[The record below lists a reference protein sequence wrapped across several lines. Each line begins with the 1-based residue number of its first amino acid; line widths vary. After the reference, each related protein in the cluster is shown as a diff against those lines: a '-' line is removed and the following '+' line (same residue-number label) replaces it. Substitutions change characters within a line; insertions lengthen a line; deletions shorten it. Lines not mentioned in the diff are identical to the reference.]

1 MWMILVVILAKF
13 AILLAE
19 LGEKKLWKKN
29 IAPNL
34 WFKLLYGLPALSPA

>member
-19 LGEKKLWKKN
+19 LGEKKIIEKKYR
-29 IAPNL
+29 AKPL
-34 WFKLLYGLPALSPA
+34 V